1 MNEDIPEDYIKR
13 VTSTVPF
20 GYELSEH
27 QGYLKPIKK
36 EINSLRLATGMIVNE
51 EISLQMASDWLQF
64 NTGRKISAK
73 GLQKHVDKL
82 YGTRKERL
90 GVESA

>member
-1 MNEDIPEDYIKR
+1 
-13 VTSTVPF
+13 
-20 GYELSEH
+20 
-27 QGYLKPIKK
+27 
-36 EINSLRLATGMIVNE
+36 MIVNE
-51 EISLQMASDWLQF
+51 EISLQMASDWLHY

>member
-1 MNEDIPEDYIKR
+1 MNESIPENYIRR
-13 VTSTVPF
+13 VTSTIPF
-20 GYELSEH
+20 GYELSEYS
-27 QGYLKPIKK
+27 GYLKPIEK
-36 EINSLRLATGMIVNE
+36 EINSLKLATGMIVNE
-51 EISLQMASDWLQF
+51 EISLQMASDWLHY

>member
-1 MNEDIPEDYIKR
+1 
-13 VTSTVPF
+13 
-20 GYELSEH
+20 
-27 QGYLKPIKK
+27 
-36 EINSLRLATGMIVNE
+36 MIVNE